1 MVLLADRCPAGA
13 HLTLSLDGNAEVD
26 MTTHDDTRS
35 TASRRA
41 LLGAALGSAA
51 AVAVTAIAPPG
62 VTAHDPEDVQKGVDN
77 PTTAP
82 TSITNSGGTSESPAL
97 ALAGVSTGNG
107 TGVHGFSGDSGST
120 LDAPLPIT
128 GVFGS
133 TVGADGVGVTGFGED
148 TEAFTTVGVFGSAD
162 NGVIGQGVWGV
173 VGVGHTGLQG
183 LTMADDP
190 GAVGVWAEAAE
201 TNQYAFRAIG
211 KVKFSRSG
219 RLLLGSGKSSAKVTL
234 AGVTSGTHVLAQLGS
249 YRPGV
254 QIAAVVPTTGSFT
267 VYLSKALTSN
277 AYVHWVVLDV

>member
-1 MVLLADRCPAGA
+1 
-13 HLTLSLDGNAEVD
+13 
-26 MTTHDDTRS
+26 MTTHEDTRS

-51 AVAVTAIAPPG
+51 AVAVAAIAPPG
-62 VTAHDPEDVQKGVDN
+62 VTAPDPEDVQKGVDN

-82 TSITNSGGTSESPAL
+82 TSITNSGGSSESPAL

-107 TGVHGFSGDSGST
+107 TGVHGFSGDSGIHSGPAPADHRCLRLHRGRRRGRSHRLRRGHRGL
-120 LDAPLPIT
+120 LD
-128 GVFGS
+128 GRR
-133 TVGADGVGVTGFGED
+133 
-148 TEAFTTVGVFGSAD
+148 FGSAD

-190 GAVGVWAEAAE
+190 GAVGVWAEAGPG

-234 AGVTSGTHVLAQLGS
+234 AGVTSGTHVLAQLVDTDQGS
-249 YRPGV
+249 RSQPWSR
-254 QIAAVVPTTGSFT
+254 QPAPLRSISA
-267 VYLSKALTSN
+267 KR
-277 AYVHWVVLDV
+277 